1 MLLRRGSSRLRAIRR
16 LTLECTGIALDEN
29 AVGLL
34 VGALGFPAHSLLH
47 DIHLAL
53 IFFFQLGLQ
62 ALVLD
67 VLELT
72 HRELWLFLGRQLT
85 A

>member
-1 MLLRRGSSRLRAIRR
+1 MLEAVAPPWMLLRCGSSRLRAIRR
-16 LTLECTGIALDEN
+16 LTLEGTGIALDEN

-53 IFFFQLGLQ
+53 VLFFQLSLE

-67 VLELT
+67 VLELA
-72 HRELWLFLGRQLT
+72 HR
-85 A
+85 